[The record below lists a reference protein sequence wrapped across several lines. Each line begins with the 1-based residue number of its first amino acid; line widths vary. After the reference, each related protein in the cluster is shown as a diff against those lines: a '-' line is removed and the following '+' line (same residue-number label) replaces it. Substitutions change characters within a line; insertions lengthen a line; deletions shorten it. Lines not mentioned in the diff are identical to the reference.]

1 MENPAPKGASLA
13 SALGSIGVDQ
23 DRGMCEEKRTND
35 RPEEDGTLNS
45 GSPAST
51 PLETIWLQRIND
63 FQRNEGVAKEARDS
77 DPPIVVGDGNA
88 DHMAKGR
95 AERQRGQSTHARE
108 RNTLDQ
114 SVSRTL
120 SALRAKAERE
130 PEHRFRGLSRLLD
143 HQMLREAFARL
154 KRKAAPGIDGMVHAE
169 YADNLDERLDELE
182 SRLKTGRYRA
192 SCVKRRWIAKPG
204 SSKMRPLGIPVLE
217 DKIVQQAVKMILE
230 SIWEADFYDES
241 IGYRSGVGPRQS
253 SKDLAEALYD
263 GTYRWVVEA
272 DIRSFFDHIDHGWMV
287 RMLED
292 RIADRPL
299 VRLIVKWLKAGVMET
314 DGSVAH
320 PATGTPQGGVISP
333 VLANIYLHFVQDQW
347 IKKVV
352 GKRSKGQV
360 LFRRFADDSVV
371 CFERH
376 DDAQAYL
383 RALPKRLEKFG
394 LQLAEEKSSL
404 VKFNRWEPDQS
415 GKFTFLGFDFHWGRS
430 QKNPQIVNVRRRTNR
445 KKFQASLLA
454 LKEWLKKA
462 RSLRLSD
469 LLAVLRRKL
478 QGYWNYYGVRGN
490 SMMLG
495 KYQYEVH
502 QLLYKWL
509 NRRSQSR
516 SMNWRT
522 YCERWKTWDMPMA
535 RVVETIQSRTLC
547 QPPKPA

>member
-1 MENPAPKGASLA
+1 MASVQ
-13 SALGSIGVDQ
+13 GSTGVDQ
-23 DRGMCEEKRTND
+23 DRGMWGEKRNDD

-45 GSPAST
+45 GSPASI

-77 DPPIVVGDGNA
+77 DLLIVVRDGNA
-88 DHMAKGR
+88 DHTAKER
-95 AERQRGQSTHARE
+95 AERQNGQSTHARE
-108 RNTLDQ
+108 RNTPIT

-120 SALRAKAERE
+120 SALRDKATKE

-143 HQMLREAFARL
+143 KQMLKEAFSLL
-154 KRKAAPGIDGMVHAE
+154 KSKAAPGIDGMVHAE
-169 YADNLDERLDELE
+169 YAKNLEERLNELA

-192 SCVKRRWIAKPG
+192 TCVKRHWIAKPG

-217 DKIVQQAVKMILE
+217 DKILQQAVKMIIE
-230 SIWEADFYDES
+230 PIWEADFCDES
-241 IGYRSGVGPRQS
+241 IGYRSGIGARQS
-253 SKDLAEALYD
+253 SKDLADALRD
-263 GTYRWVVEA
+263 ATYRWVVEA

-287 RMLED
+287 KMLEQ

-299 VRLIVKWLKAGVMET
+299 IRLIVKWLKAGVLET
-314 DGSVAH
+314 DGKVVH

-333 VLANIYLHFVQDQW
+333 LLANIYLHFVQDQW

-352 GKRSKGQV
+352 SKHCKGRV
-360 LFRRFADDSVV
+360 LLRRYADDSIV

-376 DDAQAYL
+376 NDAQAYL

-394 LQLAEEKSSL
+394 LQIAEEKSSL

-415 GKFTFLGFDFHWGRS
+415 GKFTFLGFDFYWGRS
-430 QKNPQIVNVRRRTNR
+430 NKYPDHITVRRKTNR
-445 KKFQASLLA
+445 KKFRASLLA

-462 RSLRLSD
+462 RSLRLPD

-490 SMMLG
+490 SNMLA
-495 KYQYEVH
+495 KYQYEVYR
-502 QLLYKWL
+502 LLYKWL
-509 NRRSQSR
+509 NRRSQRR
-516 SMNWRT
+516 SMT
-522 YCERWKTWDMPMA
+522 KKSYSERWKTWGLPTA
-535 RVVETIQSRTLC
+535 RIVEEY
-547 QPPKPA
+547 PKKALTPSHTPV

>member
-1 MENPAPKGASLA
+1 
-13 SALGSIGVDQ
+13 
-23 DRGMCEEKRTND
+23 MCGEKRNDD

-63 FQRNEGVAKEARDS
+63 FQRNEGVAKEVRDS
-77 DPPIVVGDGNA
+77 DPPIVVRDGSA

-95 AERQRGQSTHARE
+95 AERQSRQSTHARE
-108 RNTLDQ
+108 RNTPDQ
-114 SVSRTL
+114 SVSRSL

-154 KRKAAPGIDGMVHAE
+154 KRRAAPGIDGMDHAE
-169 YADNLDERLDELE
+169 YAENLDERLAELE
-182 SRLKTGRYRA
+182 SRLKAGRYRA
-192 SCVKRRWIAKPG
+192 TCVKRHWIAKPG
-204 SSKMRPLGIPVLE
+204 SNKMRPLGIPVLE

-241 IGYRSGVGPRQS
+241 IGYRSGVGARQS
-253 SKDLAEALYD
+253 SKDLADSLYD
-263 GTYRWVVEA
+263 GTFRWVVEA
-272 DIRSFFDHIDHGWMV
+272 DIRGFFDHIDHGWMV
-287 RMLED
+287 RMLEE
-292 RIADRPL
+292 RVADRPL
-299 VRLIVKWLKAGVMET
+299 IRLIVKWLKAGVMET

-347 IKKVV
+347 IKKVAS
-352 GKRSKGQV
+352 KRSKGKV
-360 LFRRFADDSVV
+360 LFRRYADDSVV
-371 CFERH
+371 CFERL

-394 LQLAEEKSSL
+394 LQMAEEKSSL

-415 GKFTFLGFDFHWGRS
+415 GKFTFLGFDFYWGRS
-430 QKNPQIVNVRRRTNR
+430 RKNPQIVNVRRRTNR

-462 RSLRLSD
+462 RSLRLPD

-502 QLLYKWL
+502 RLLYKWL
-509 NRRSQSR
+509 NRRSQRR
-516 SMNWRT
+516 SMIWRS
-522 YCERWKTWDMPMA
+522 YSERWKTWNMPVA
-535 RVVETIQSRTLC
+535 RVMETFTSPILR
-547 QPPKPA
+547 QPPRPV

>member
-1 MENPAPKGASLA
+1 MENPAPEDAIVASVH
-13 SALGSIGVDQ
+13 GSTGVEQ
-23 DRGMCEEKRTND
+23 DRGMCGEKRRDD
-35 RPEEDGTLNS
+35 RPEEGGTLNS
-45 GSPAST
+45 GSPVSA

-77 DPPIVVGDGNA
+77 DPSIVVGDGSA

-95 AERQRGQSTHARE
+95 AERQSGQSTHARE
-108 RNTLDQ
+108 RNTPAQ

-120 SALRAKAERE
+120 SALRDKAARE
-130 PEHRFRGLSRLLD
+130 PGHRFRGLSRLLD
-143 HQMLREAFARL
+143 HQMLREAFAHL

-169 YADNLDERLDELE
+169 YAENLEERLAELE
-182 SRLKTGRYRA
+182 SRLKAGRYRA
-192 SCVKRRWIAKPG
+192 TCVKRHWIAKSG
-204 SSKMRPLGIPVLE
+204 SNKMRPLGIPVLE
-217 DKIVQQAVKMILE
+217 DKIVQQAVKMLLE
-230 SIWEADFYDES
+230 AIWEANFHDES
-241 IGYRSGVGPRQS
+241 IGYRGGVGARQS
-253 SKDLAEALYD
+253 SRELADALYS

-287 RMLED
+287 RMLET

-299 VRLIVKWLKAGVMET
+299 IRLIVKWLKAGVMET
-314 DGSVAH
+314 DGSVTH

-333 VLANIYLHFVQDQW
+333 VLANIYLHFVQDEW

-352 GKRSKGQV
+352 SKRSKGRV
-360 LFRRFADDSVV
+360 LFMRYADDSVV

-383 RALPKRLEKFG
+383 RELPKRLGKFG
-394 LQLAEEKSSL
+394 LQMAEEKSSL

-415 GKFTFLGFDFHWGRS
+415 GKFTFLGFDFYWGRS
-430 QKNPQIVNVRRRTNR
+430 YKNPQIVNVRRRTNR

-462 RSLRLSD
+462 RSLKLPD

-502 QLLYKWL
+502 RLLYKWL
-509 NRRSQSR
+509 NRRSQRR
-516 SMNWRT
+516 SMTWRT
-522 YCERWKTWDMPMA
+522 YSERWKTWAMPA
-535 RVVETIQSRTLC
+535 PRVMES
-547 QPPKPA
+547 

>member
-1 MENPAPKGASLA
+1 MENPAPEDAIMASVD
-13 SALGSIGVDQ
+13 GSTGVEQ
-23 DRGMCEEKRTND
+23 DRGMRGEKRKDD

-45 GSPAST
+45 GSPASA

-88 DHMAKGR
+88 GHMAKGR
-95 AERQRGQSTHARE
+95 AERQSGQSTHARE
-108 RNTLDQ
+108 RNTPTQ

-120 SALRAKAERE
+120 SALRDKAARE

-154 KRKAAPGIDGMVHAE
+154 KRKAAPGIDGVDHTE
-169 YADNLDERLDELE
+169 YAENLDLRLAELE
-182 SRLKTGRYRA
+182 SRLKEGRYRA
-192 SCVKRRWIAKPG
+192 NCVKRHWIAKPG
-204 SSKMRPLGIPVLE
+204 SNKMRPLGIPVLE
-217 DKIVQQAVKMILE
+217 DKIVQQAVKMLLE
-230 SIWEADFYDES
+230 AIWEADFHDES
-241 IGYRSGVGPRQS
+241 IGYRGGVGARQS
-253 SKDLAEALYD
+253 SRELADALYS

-287 RMLED
+287 RMLEE

-299 VRLIVKWLKAGVMET
+299 IRLIVKWLKAGVMET
-314 DGSVAH
+314 DGSVTH
-320 PATGTPQGGVISP
+320 PVTGTPQGGVISP
-333 VLANIYLHFVQDQW
+333 VLANIYLHFVQDEW

-352 GKRSKGQV
+352 GRRCKGQV
-360 LFRRFADDSVV
+360 LFRRYADDSVV

-383 RALPKRLEKFG
+383 RELPKRLEKFG

-415 GKFTFLGFDFHWGRS
+415 GKFTFLGFDFYWGRS

-462 RSLRLSD
+462 RCLRLSD

-502 QLLYKWL
+502 RLLYKWL
-509 NRRSQSR
+509 NRRSQRR
-516 SMNWRT
+516 SMTWRN
-522 YCERWKTWDMPMA
+522 YCERWKTWGMPMA
-535 RVVETIQSRTLC
+535 RVMES
-547 QPPKPA
+547 

>member
-1 MENPAPKGASLA
+1 MENPAPEGASQA
-13 SALGSIGVDQ
+13 SAQGSIGVDQ
-23 DRGMCEEKRTND
+23 DRGMSEEKRIDD
-35 RPEEDGTLNS
+35 RPEEGGTLNS
-45 GSPAST
+45 GSPTS
-51 PLETIWLQRIND
+51 PLLETIWLQQIND
-63 FQRNEGVAKEARDS
+63 FQRNEEVAKEVRDS
-77 DPPIVVGDGNA
+77 DSPIVVRDGNA

-95 AERQRGQSTHARE
+95 AERQSGQSTHARE
-108 RNTLDQ
+108 RNTPKE

-120 SALRAKAERE
+120 SALRAKAEQE

-154 KRKAAPGIDGMVHAE
+154 KRKAAPGIDGVTHAE
-169 YADNLDERLDELE
+169 YAQNLEVHLAELVK
-182 SRLKTGRYRA
+182 RLKEGRYRA
-192 SCVKRRWIAKPG
+192 SSVKRRWIAKAG
-204 SSKMRPLGIPVLE
+204 SGKMRPLGIPVLE

-230 SIWEADFYDES
+230 SIWEADFHDES
-241 IGYRSGVGPRQS
+241 IGYRQGVGARQS

-272 DIRSFFDHIDHGWMV
+272 DIRGFFDHIDHGWMV
-287 RMLED
+287 RMLEE
-292 RIADRPL
+292 RIADRSL
-299 VRLIVKWLKAGVMET
+299 IRLIVKWLKAGVMET
-314 DGSVAH
+314 DGSVVH

-352 GKRSKGQV
+352 SKHCKGQV
-360 LFRRFADDSVV
+360 LFRRYADDSVV
-371 CFERH
+371 CFERQ

-394 LQLAEEKSSL
+394 LQIAEEKCSL

-415 GKFTFLGFDFHWGRS
+415 GKFTFLGFDFYWGRAR
-430 QKNPQIVNVRRRTNR
+430 KNPKIVNVRRRTNR

-462 RSLRLSD
+462 RSLRLPD

-478 QGYWNYYGVRGN
+478 RGYWNYYGVRGN

-509 NRRSQSR
+509 NRRSQKR
-516 SMNWRT
+516 SMTWRN
-522 YCERWKTWDMPMA
+522 YSERWKTWDMPIA
-535 RVVETIQSRTLC
+535 RVIETFESRVLQ

>member
-1 MENPAPKGASLA
+1 
-13 SALGSIGVDQ
+13 
-23 DRGMCEEKRTND
+23 MCEEKRNDD

-63 FQRNEGVAKEARDS
+63 FQRNEGVAKEDRDS
-77 DPPIVVGDGNA
+77 DPPIVVRDGNTV
-88 DHMAKGR
+88 HTAKGR
-95 AERQRGQSTHARE
+95 AERQSGQSTHARE
-108 RNTLDQ
+108 RNTPTT

-120 SALRAKAERE
+120 SALRDKAARE

-143 HQMLREAFARL
+143 QQMLKEAFALL

-169 YADNLDERLDELE
+169 YAKDLDERLMQLE
-182 SRLKTGRYRA
+182 KRLKAGRYRA
-192 SCVKRRWIAKPG
+192 TCVKRHWIAKPG

-230 SIWEADFYDES
+230 PIWEADFCDES
-241 IGYRSGVGPRQS
+241 IGYRSGIGARQS
-253 SKDLAEALYD
+253 SKDLADALRD
-263 GTYRWVVEA
+263 GTYRCVVEA

-287 RMLED
+287 KMLEQ

-299 VRLIVKWLKAGVMET
+299 IRLIVKWLKAGVLET
-314 DGSVAH
+314 DGKVVH

-333 VLANIYLHFVQDQW
+333 LLANIYLHFVQDQW
-347 IKKVV
+347 IKKIV
-352 GKRSKGQV
+352 SKHCKGRV
-360 LFRRFADDSVV
+360 LFRRYADDSIV

-383 RALPKRLEKFG
+383 RALPKRLGKFG
-394 LQLAEEKSSL
+394 LSIAEEKSSL

-415 GKFTFLGFDFHWGRS
+415 EKFTFLGFDFYWGRS
-430 QKNPQIVNVRRRTNR
+430 QKYPDYVTVRRKTNR
-445 KKFQASLLA
+445 KKFRASLLA

-462 RSLRLSD
+462 RSLRLPD

-490 SMMLG
+490 SNMLG
-495 KYQYEVH
+495 KYQYEVYR
-502 QLLYKWL
+502 LLFKWL
-509 NRRSQSR
+509 NRRSQRR
-516 SMNWRT
+516 SMT
-522 YCERWKTWDMPMA
+522 KKSYSERWKTWGLPTARIVEETPKKPLTPSPSTCLSMSCKPMNPRA
-535 RVVETIQSRTLC
+535 LFCASFRG
-547 QPPKPA
+547 A